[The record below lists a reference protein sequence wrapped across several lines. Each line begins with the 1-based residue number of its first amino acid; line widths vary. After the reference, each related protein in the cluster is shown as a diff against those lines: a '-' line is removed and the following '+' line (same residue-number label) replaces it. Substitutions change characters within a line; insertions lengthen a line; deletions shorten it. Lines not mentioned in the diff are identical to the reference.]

1 VTVDL
6 TPALADPD
14 AGPALAAAA
23 EGRLLLRRCRACRDA
38 HYYPRVPCPFCG
50 GVELDWEQAA
60 GTGRIYSYSVTSQSR
75 PPSEPW
81 VIAYVTLTE
90 GPTLMTNIV
99 DTPHDQ
105 LAVDLEV
112 ELVTRETPHGI
123 HAPFFRARR
132 T

>member
-1 VTVDL
+1 VTIDL
-6 TPALADPD
+6 SNALQDPGV
-14 AGPALAAAA
+14 GPALAAAA
-23 EGRLLLRRCRACRDA
+23 EGRLLLRRCLACRDA
-38 HYYPRVPCPFCG
+38 HYYPRLPCPFCG
-50 GVELDWEQAA
+50 SEELEWEQAA
-60 GTGRIYSYSVTSQSR
+60 GTGRIYSYSVTHQG
-75 PPSEPW
+75 PEPW

-132 T
+132 A